1 MHEEHTF
8 TVFVTIWQFT
18 TASQST
24 AQWGRLYT
32 LTRADFCQNLSR
44 CTCQSGSLPTPLGF
58 HLRRRRFGYPRTAY
72 KRIESEDAA
81 PRDSGY
87 ERTSELLDCCEQN
100 STDSAD
106 HPRAFLVRPCLACA
120 QSVSNGS
127 RAGHQPPRLSSRG
140 RRLSFAALSRCLQ
153 CPEKWTLCVEC
164 IIIAQAPCG
173 ILGPFR
179 YFNLR
184 CKRAAT
190 LGQESGG
197 PFLLC
202 LCRGLGFRRR
212 SSTMRVR
219 DAWF

>member
-58 HLRRRRFGYPRTAY
+58 HLRRRRFGFPRTPY

-87 ERTSELLDCCEQN
+87 ERTSQLLDDEA
-100 STDSAD
+100 SSGTAIY
-106 HPRAFLVRPCLACA
+106 FRPNPKI
-120 QSVSNGS
+120 V
-127 RAGHQPPRLSSRG
+127 P
-140 RRLSFAALSRCLQ
+140 Q
-153 CPEKWTLCVEC
+153 CDGY
-164 IIIAQAPCG
+164 PCDG
-173 ILGPFR
+173 
-179 YFNLR
+179 
-184 CKRAAT
+184 
-190 LGQESGG
+190 
-197 PFLLC
+197 
-202 LCRGLGFRRR
+202 
-212 SSTMRVR
+212 
-219 DAWF
+219 